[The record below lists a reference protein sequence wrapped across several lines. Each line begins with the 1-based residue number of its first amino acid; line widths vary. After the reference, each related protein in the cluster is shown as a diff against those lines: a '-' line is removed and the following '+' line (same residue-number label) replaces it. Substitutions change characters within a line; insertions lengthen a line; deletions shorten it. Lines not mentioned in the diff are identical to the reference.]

1 MINIDDKSFFDLLFS
16 QFAKTTQAETAFWM
30 SEEDATGEWVIWA
43 VSQDQSQTMVAH
55 GMSEPD
61 ADFIAAIAGCFPD
74 LVRRLHAALDEADRL
89 DVERDEREREIGRLT
104 LENQELLSENDA
116 AAAKIQQLEAWLATA
131 KAENSYHRPLG

>member
-43 VSQDQSQTMVAH
+43 VSQDQSRTMVAH

-61 ADFIAAIAGCFPD
+61 ADFITAVHGCFPD
-74 LVRRLHAALDEADRL
+74 LVRRLHEALDEADRADEEHDQREQTVFRL
-89 DVERDEREREIGRLT
+89 SLEVE
-104 LENQELLSENDA
+104 ELRSA
-116 AAAKIQQLEAWLATA
+116 LATA